1 MGQGNKLKRG
11 KRTEEERKKTGGEK
25 CSKYQRGHFEEN
37 HKTQSGKHHN
47 GVMHP
52 PQSAPLSQIQKP
64 CYSLT
69 MVQHSLLLYCFTN
82 LDRLDKYIDFFSQ
95 SKNKDKLPI
104 NGADV

>member
-52 PQSAPLSQIQKP
+52 PQSAP
-64 CYSLT
+64 
-69 MVQHSLLLYCFTN
+69 
-82 LDRLDKYIDFFSQ
+82 
-95 SKNKDKLPI
+95 
-104 NGADV
+104 